1 MVTNGNL
8 PQNLQKS
15 QVSHLNRNKCVETYF
30 HQSFLSFNIFYS
42 DEVTKVDTKY
52 FLKKSTVNW
61 LRKIDKAPK
70 GLKIQNKF
78 SCKEHLKIF

>member
-1 MVTNGNL
+1 MISKGNL

-52 FLKKSTVNW
+52 IFLKVQLTDLEK
-61 LRKIDKAPK
+61 
-70 GLKIQNKF
+70 
-78 SCKEHLKIF
+78 